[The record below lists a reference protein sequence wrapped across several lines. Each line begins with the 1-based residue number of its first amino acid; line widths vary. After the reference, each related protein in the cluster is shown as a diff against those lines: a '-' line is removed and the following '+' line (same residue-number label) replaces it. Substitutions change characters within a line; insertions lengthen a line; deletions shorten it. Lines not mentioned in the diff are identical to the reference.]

1 MKSITKKAFLT
12 SLLLAPLATFA
23 QGPAEEIH
31 SLQTIMDDVYSQT
44 MPLCSQLIDVGRG
57 LAAFA
62 AIWYI
67 GSRVWRSIANAEP
80 IDFYPLLRPFAIGI
94 AIAMFP
100 QVIQMMN
107 AVLQPTV
114 RGTELMIE
122 NSNKTIEVLLQRKE
136 DAIKKTHNYS
146 IYGHEGEWYEYLF
159 AEGDDDYFDPLNTG
173 LAFVLNKA
181 AYNMKNAIKQWMAE
195 VLQVLYEA
203 AALCVNT
210 VRVFYLIVLAIIGP
224 IVFGL
229 AVFDGF
235 QNSLIAW
242 FGRYINVFLW
252 LPVANIFSSILGRL
266 QESMIKLD
274 IDQINQHGDTV
285 FGLYD
290 TAYLIFLVIGIIGYL
305 FVPSIAN
312 YIVHAGDNKH
322 VARTTSFAYSAA
334 KTLAGQFRGRS
345 DDRESERAGS
355 SGASTAGRLFPPA
368 TDAHHT
374 MPSAG
379 SGNNN
384 PDSYSNGIGRNDS
397 ANPNWQRDRLSDS

>member
-1 MKSITKKAFLT
+1 MNSATKKTILSFLA
-12 SLLLAPLATFA
+12 LAPSAAFA
-23 QGPAEEIH
+23 QGPAEGIH
-31 SLQTIMDDVYSQT
+31 SLQAIMDDVYSQT

-67 GSRVWRSIANAEP
+67 GNRVWRSIANAEP
-80 IDFYPLLRPFAIGI
+80 IDFYPLLRPFVIGL

-136 DAIKKTHNYS
+136 DAIKKTHLYS
-146 IYGHEGEWYEYLF
+146 IYGHEGEWYEYIF
-159 AEGDDDYFDPLNTG
+159 AEGDEDYFDPMNTG

-203 AALCVNT
+203 AGLCINT

-290 TAYLIFLVIGIIGYL
+290 TAYLIFLIIGIIGYL

-312 YIVHAGDNKH
+312 YIVHAGDNRH
-322 VARTTSFAYSAA
+322 VARTTSFVYSAA
-334 KTLAGQFRGRS
+334 KTLAGQFKS
-345 DDRESERAGS
+345 SSNDKESERGS
-355 SGASTAGRLFPPA
+355 GSGGGGAIGGLMPSSS
-368 TDAHHT
+368 DAHHAA
-374 MPSAG
+374 PSRSSG
-379 SGNNN
+379 SSSD
-384 PDSYSNGIGRNDS
+384 PYPNGTGRNDS
-397 ANPNWQRDRLSDS
+397 PNANWQRDRLSGS

>member
-1 MKSITKKAFLT
+1 MKPIKKKLVLALALFTPT
-12 SLLLAPLATFA
+12 SMFA
-23 QGPAEEIH
+23 QGPAEGIH
-31 SLQTIMDDVYSQT
+31 SIQAIMDDVYSQT

-67 GSRVWRSIANAEP
+67 GSRVWRQIANAEP
-80 IDFYPLLRPFAIGI
+80 IDFYPLLRPFVIGI

-136 DAIKKTHNYS
+136 DAIKKTHLYS
-146 IYGHEGEWYEYLF
+146 IYGHEGEWYEYAY
-159 AEGDDDYFDPLNTG
+159 AEGDEDYFDPINTG
-173 LAFVLNKA
+173 LTFVLNKA

-203 AALCVNT
+203 AALCINT
-210 VRVFYLIVLAIIGP
+210 VRIFYLIVLAIIGP

-274 IDQINQHGDTV
+274 IDQIEQHGDTV

-290 TAYLIFLVIGIIGYL
+290 TAYLIFLIIGIIGYL

-322 VARTTSFAYSAA
+322 VARTTSFAYGAA
-334 KTLAGQFRGRS
+334 KSLFSSGS
-345 DDRESERAGS
+345 DDKNRERGSGSGS
-355 SGASTAGRLFPPA
+355 SGVTGGLVPGG
-368 TDAHHT
+368 TEAHHSG
-374 MPSAG
+374 PAARSG
-379 SGNNN
+379 S
-384 PDSYSNGIGRNDS
+384 SESHSNGAERSDS
-397 ANPNWQRDRLSDS
+397 ANTNWKRDRLSG